1 LTGKAEATA
10 LTLIIL
16 SAAMGIQIPPAA
28 FTGPSQGGPDPTLQ
42 AVRLLWTNRT
52 VGGVRT
58 TLLTIGGEYVT
69 AGGKGFVARLEAD
82 TGRRI
87 WSIER
92 PFQVDSMDE
101 AGDGSIVA
109 VGLEQ
114 ARLWTVKGDG
124 SIYWE
129 LPTEGPVLAL
139 DLTLTGDRIVL
150 GTFFGTLYFAY
161 PMDRRVEAAYRRE
174 GTAVIEAALSGDG
187 STAAVG
193 YSDDMLEGFK
203 WGVPDPMWRLGV
215 KGHPSVLAYSP
226 RGDRLVLGT
235 SLGALYILNPWSGEI
250 LWSFNASDAVSCIAF
265 LEDGSRIAVG
275 SHDGYVYLI
284 DVEEGSSSRI
294 YRIEGSVKSIAYIES
309 GSILCIGGT
318 DRRFRALKM
327 GTGEELGSIK
337 AGYWVTSI
345 SASENGLA
353 AFGAGN
359 SLYAA
364 EITVKEEERPL
375 PPSIGGGS
383 PGKLLLY
390 GVWAAPPALGAAIIL
405 LFMRHRRGRGD
416 KSKP

>member
-1 LTGKAEATA
+1 
-10 LTLIIL
+10 
-16 SAAMGIQIPPAA
+16 M
-28 FTGPSQGGPDPTLQ
+28 
-42 AVRLLWTNRT
+42 
-52 VGGVRT
+52 
-58 TLLTIGGEYVT
+58 
-69 AGGKGFVARLEAD
+69 
-82 TGRRI
+82 
-87 WSIER
+87 
-92 PFQVDSMDE
+92 
-101 AGDGSIVA
+101 
-109 VGLEQ
+109 
-114 ARLWTVKGDG
+114 
-124 SIYWE
+124 
-129 LPTEGPVLAL
+129 
-139 DLTLTGDRIVL
+139 
-150 GTFFGTLYFAY
+150 
-161 PMDRRVEAAYRRE
+161 
-174 GTAVIEAALSGDG
+174 
-187 STAAVG
+187 
-193 YSDDMLEGFK
+193 
-203 WGVPDPMWRLGV
+203 
-215 KGHPSVLAYSP
+215 
-226 RGDRLVLGT
+226 
-235 SLGALYILNPWSGEI
+235 
-250 LWSFNASDAVSCIAF
+250 
-265 LEDGSRIAVG
+265 AVG

-390 GVWAAPPALGAAIIL
+390 SVWAAPPALGAAIIL
-405 LFMRHRRGRGD
+405 LFMRRRRVRGD